1 MITKFFDADSKTPTL
16 AITFE
21 SKEEII
27 TMYHRMNVD
36 SRTIMNSYEKR
47 HERPANVSA
56 GSWELWK
63 SIASFCGANG
73 IKVYTTEETP
83 EAEGCW

>member
-1 MITKFFDADSKTPTL
+1 MRAQFFDADSETPTL

-27 TMYHRMNVD
+27 MMYHRMNVGT
-36 SRTIMNSYEKR
+36 RTIMSSYGRR
-47 HERPANVSA
+47 HERPANVNA
-56 GSWELWK
+56 GAGELWK
-63 SIASFCGANG
+63 RISLFCVANG

-83 EAEGCW
+83 EAEGGW